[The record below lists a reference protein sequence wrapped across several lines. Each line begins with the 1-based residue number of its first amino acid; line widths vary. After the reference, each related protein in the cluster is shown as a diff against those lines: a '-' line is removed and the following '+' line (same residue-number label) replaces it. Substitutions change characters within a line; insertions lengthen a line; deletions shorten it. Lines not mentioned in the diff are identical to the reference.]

1 MHRTHAHIRSHRVS
15 SDRVVRGPHPQPHNT
30 RASGVGGCPRAGRLE
45 SRFGIQAL
53 KHINNGEKP
62 VTLGAAGR
70 VDLEEDCGE
79 RKIECHPG
87 PYPQGRVRDAGRRA
101 DSHNPRREGHVRDDA
116 RARAR
121 GCRLFQALVQ
131 TYRPKLQS
139 RKSFLQGD
147 LQTPNNN

>member
-1 MHRTHAHIRSHRVS
+1 M
-15 SDRVVRGPHPQPHNT
+15 
-30 RASGVGGCPRAGRLE
+30 CPRAGRLE

-116 RARAR
+116 RARACP
-121 GCRLFQALVQ
+121 GLPAV
-131 TYRPKLQS
+131 PGVGS
-139 RKSFLQGD
+139 D
-147 LQTPNNN
+147 LQTQTSKSKKFPTR